1 MELRSLQDVF
11 THELKDM
18 YNAEKQILKAL
29 PEMVKAA
36 ENSELKSA
44 LEEHRRITET
54 QVDRLEQILGDME
67 ETTRSAKKCK
77 GMEGIL
83 EEGKELLKGNG
94 KNAES
99 SFTLD
104 AALIGAA
111 QKVEHYEIAAYGTL
125 VAFAKQLGKDE
136 AAQLLEETLGEEK
149 EADEKLTEIASSINE
164 ESAEEESGAMAGS
177 SRSRGGGRGS
187 KASGAMSTRGTSS
200 GWEEEEEEG
209 GSGSN
214 ENEDDEETEER
225 PRRR

>member
-1 MELRSLQDVF
+1 
-11 THELKDM
+11 
-18 YNAEKQILKAL
+18 
-29 PEMVKAA
+29 
-36 ENSELKSA
+36 
-44 LEEHRRITET
+44 
-54 QVDRLEQILGDME
+54 
-67 ETTRSAKKCK
+67 
-77 GMEGIL
+77 MEGIL

-94 KNAES
+94 KKTEANE
-99 SFTLD
+99 TLD

-125 VAFAKQLGKDE
+125 VAFAKQLGKDD

-164 ESAEEESGAMAGS
+164 ESVEEETAGS
-177 SRSRGGGRGS
+177 GSMGKSKSR
-187 KASGAMSTRGTSS
+187 GAMSTRGA

-209 GSGSN
+209 GADAS

>member
-18 YNAEKQILKAL
+18 YSAEKQILKAL
-29 PEMVKAA
+29 PDMVKAA
-36 ENSELKSA
+36 ENAELKEA

-54 QVDRLEQILGDME
+54 QVDRLEQILTEME
-67 ETTRSAKKCK
+67 ETTRTNKKCK

-83 EEGKELLKGNG
+83 EEGKELLKENG
-94 KNAES
+94 KKVES
-99 SFTLD
+99 NQTLD

-164 ESAEEESGAMAGS
+164 ESAEGEEGSMASSSRSQSGS
-177 SRSRGGGRGS
+177 SRSRS
-187 KASGAMSTRGTSS
+187 KSGAMRTSGTE
-200 GWEEEEEEG
+200 GWDDEEEETG
-209 GSGSN
+209 GGN
-214 ENEDDEETEER
+214 ESEDEEETEER

>member
-18 YNAEKQILKAL
+18 YSAEKQILKAL

-36 ENSELKSA
+36 DNAELKTA

-54 QVDRLEQILGDME
+54 QVDRLEQILSEME
-67 ETTRSAKKCK
+67 ESTRSAKKCK

-83 EEGKELLKGNG
+83 EEGKELLKDNG
-94 KNAES
+94 KKAES
-99 SFTLD
+99 GFTLD

-125 VAFAKQLGKDE
+125 VAFAKQLGKDD

-164 ESAEEESGAMAGS
+164 ESAD
-177 SRSRGGGRGS
+177 
-187 KASGAMSTRGTSS
+187 
-200 GWEEEEEEG
+200 EEEEPMTGASRGQSGTRGRGAKASASGWDEEEEAGEG
-209 GSGSN
+209 GAN
-214 ENEDDEETEER
+214 ENEDEDETEER

>member
-54 QVDRLEQILGDME
+54 QVDRLEQILTEME
-67 ETTRSAKKCK
+67 ESTRSSKKCK

-99 SFTLD
+99 NNTLD

-125 VAFAKQLGKDE
+125 VAFAKQLGNDE

-164 ESAEEESGAMAGS
+164 ESAEGEEGSMTGS
-177 SRSRGGGRGS
+177 SRGQ
-187 KASGAMSTRGTSS
+187 
-200 GWEEEEEEG
+200 
-209 GSGSN
+209 SGS
-214 ENEDDEETEER
+214 
-225 PRRR
+225 

>member
-164 ESAEEESGAMAGS
+164 ESAEEESSAMAGS
-177 SRSRGGGRGS
+177 SRSQGGGRGS

-209 GSGSN
+209 GSGSS